1 MAFNWELKPQTI
13 VFFVVRCFV
22 KQLHVEYRLQRGV
35 SVLYC
40 IGTYMCQTHCYI
52 VQVLIRYVCWE
63 VKGHCTMYIS
73 SLHQLNTCRSVY
85 TLLTVTVPV
94 KFLGTVI
101 SQGLIAKF
109 SWNTSHSDT
118 ANLSG
123 LLAKMVC
130 SLYRTHV
137 ITTD

>member
-1 MAFNWELKPQTI
+1 MFCKTATCRVQVTERGQ
-13 VFFVVRCFV
+13 CFI
-22 KQLHVEYRLQRGV
+22 
-35 SVLYC
+35 C
-40 IGTYMCQTHCYI
+40 IGTYRYMCQTHCYI

-109 SWNTSHSDT
+109 S
-118 ANLSG
+118 
-123 LLAKMVC
+123 
-130 SLYRTHV
+130 
-137 ITTD
+137 